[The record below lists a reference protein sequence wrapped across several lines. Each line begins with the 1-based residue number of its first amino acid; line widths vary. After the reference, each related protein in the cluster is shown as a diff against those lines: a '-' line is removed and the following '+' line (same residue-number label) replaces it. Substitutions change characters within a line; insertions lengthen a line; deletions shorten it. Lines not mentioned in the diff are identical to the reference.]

1 MQLDRTH
8 VVIRLRSLSEIGDLA
23 MAMLRRYP
31 MAMLVGFAGG
41 ALPWALANAAL
52 LYWIPIREAGYG
64 LDDEEALG
72 EVWRYVIWMALL
84 VILQTPAAGVLT
96 TIYLG
101 QAVFEQRPTWKAVVA
116 EAKRQFRGWFRVLA
130 IRRLAVPT
138 MIVLA
143 FRIGQPA
150 SVLWDAFLP
159 IILLLALITIRGSR
173 PFVPE
178 ILLLEQCPLKAPS
191 PSAIT
196 MSLRSR
202 ILHTPMAGDLGGRFL
217 SVGFILA
224 GLTLCVLYTL
234 MAIRGVLFLKWN
246 FLDLVVLLFLYP
258 LALWTVAGVSV
269 LVRLLGYLDTRI
281 RLEGWE
287 VELAVRAEA
296 MRQFGED
303 MTPSVQGAAARPPN
317 QGESA
322 RLATPRRGIEA
333 ATVTPVSDGVH

>member
-1 MQLDRTH
+1 L
-8 VVIRLRSLSEIGDLA
+8 E
-23 MAMLRRYP
+23 
-31 MAMLVGFAGG
+31 
-41 ALPWALANAAL
+41 
-52 LYWIPIREAGYG
+52 
-64 LDDEEALG
+64 DEEALG
-72 EVWRYVIWMALL
+72 EIWRYLIWMALL
-84 VILQTPAAGVLT
+84 VMLQTPAAGVLA

-101 QAVFEQRPTWKAVVA
+101 QAVFEQRPTWKAVLA

-130 IRRLAVPT
+130 VRRLAVPT

-159 IILLLALITIRGSR
+159 IIIFLALITIRGSR

-178 ILLLEQCPLKAPS
+178 ILLLEQCPLKSTS

-217 SVGFILA
+217 SVGFIFA

-246 FLDLVVLLFLYP
+246 FLDLAVLLFLYP

-303 MTPSVQGAAARPPN
+303 LTPSDRDGAANPPDD
-317 QGESA
+317 GESG
-322 RLATPRRGIEA
+322 REVGSGREATGRHGVDA
-333 ATVTPVSDGVH
+333 ATVPPVANGVH